1 MKIKVLGLCRGDGK
15 LYLKIKTNEPLNW
28 KKLSVRLRGD
38 AGTFSAN
45 CYPADFSANSSTN
58 ISSSFW
64 VLELPV
70 LDSSSVEVE
79 LLVDGQVFD
88 SFPLS
93 YFAAKWMS
101 RFNYRVKKELC
112 TSIRNYE
119 EQFTYQQ
126 YQLKILNY
134 FEGDEGVIW
143 RVVASWQGNS
153 DSSRPVI
160 KAFDGRGHP
169 IPFNQHLF
177 EFQPAN
183 SKENNNKLFLSVELP
198 ANQEFFYLIAAQ
210 SEEQCIAFA
219 SGECDTVPSIEGFIK
234 PGFCSVH
241 KEAFEGYKYGSW
253 LYMKDARA
261 DDRAYRKWFNHHR
274 VQKAELTKQKK
285 AEFDNSPLISIVVP
299 CYKSEKLFLLQMIDS
314 VMKQTYTNWEL
325 LLLDASPEYGVVKKA
340 SSVFRDKRVRYFN
353 LGKNKGI
360 VGNTNEGIKAAKGD
374 FIAFLDHDDL
384 LEPDALYCYVLELNK
399 NPEIKVFFCDE
410 DLFEKPGI
418 FMQPVFKTQL
428 NLDLLY
434 SHNCVTHFLMLER
447 DYLFRIGLS
456 EEEVSGAQDYDLTL
470 RAYEGGGEFCHIPRV
485 LYHWRMH
492 SGSTSG
498 DSVGGKP
505 YAEEAGRIALQ
516 RHFDRRN
523 IAVNVETTDHL
534 FVYRV
539 KYTLPDPSPLV
550 SIIIPSKDHIDVL
563 DACIAS
569 IINKTTYTN
578 YEIVVVEN
586 NSKDAQTFKYYER
599 LQFKH
604 GQVRVIT
611 WPDEF
616 NYSKIINFGVQHAK
630 GEYLLFLN
638 NDTEVI
644 SSNFIEEMM
653 GYLQRSEVGVIGVKL
668 YFRDMLTQHAGML
681 VGVHGAV
688 AHVNQNFSRTREGYL
703 ARAVRPGNFSGV
715 TGACQM
721 VRRETFDK
729 VGGYTESLAVG
740 FNDIDFCLKLIRAGY
755 RVVFTPYAELF
766 HYEFVSRGREIA
778 DSEKIKRWER
788 ERQEFATRWKEVFE
802 KGDPFTNPNLDKNSS
817 YYALS
822 ED

>member
-28 KKLSVRLRGD
+28 KMLSVRLRGD
-38 AGTFSAN
+38 AGTFPAN
-45 CYPADFSANSSTN
+45 CYPADFSANSPTN

-79 LLVDGQVFD
+79 LLVDRQVFH
-88 SFPLS
+88 SFSLN

-112 TSIRNYE
+112 ASIRNYE

-143 RVVASWQGNS
+143 RIVVSWQGKS
-153 DSSRPVI
+153 DSRPVI
-160 KAFDGRGHP
+160 KAFDGRGLL

-198 ANQEFFYLIAAQ
+198 TNQEFFYLIAAQ

-241 KEAFEGYKYGSW
+241 QEAFEGYKYGSW

-261 DDRAYRKWFNHHR
+261 DDRAYRKWFDRHR
-274 VQKAELTKQKK
+274 AQKAELTKQKK

-299 CYKSEKLFLLQMIDS
+299 CYKSKKLFLLQMIDS
-314 VMKQTYTNWEL
+314 VMKQTYANWEL
-325 LLLDASPEYGVVKKA
+325 LLLDASPEYEVVKKA
-340 SSVFRDKRVRYFN
+340 SGVFRDKRVRYFN

-470 RAYEGGGEFCHIPRV
+470 RACEGGGEFCHVPRV
-485 LYHWRMH
+485 LYHWRVH

-516 RHFDRRN
+516 KHFGRRN

-563 DACIAS
+563 DACIES

-599 LQFKH
+599 LRLKH

-616 NYSKIINFGVQHAK
+616 NYSKIINFSVLHAK

-638 NDTEVI
+638 NDIEVI

-653 GYLQRSEVGVIGVKL
+653 GYLQRSEVGVVGAKL

-755 RVVFTPYAELF
+755 CVVFTPYAELF

-788 ERQEFATRWKEVFE
+788 ERQEFTKRWKEVFE

>member
-1 MKIKVLGLCRGDGK
+1 
-15 LYLKIKTNEPLNW
+15 
-28 KKLSVRLRGD
+28 
-38 AGTFSAN
+38 
-45 CYPADFSANSSTN
+45 
-58 ISSSFW
+58 
-64 VLELPV
+64 
-70 LDSSSVEVE
+70 
-79 LLVDGQVFD
+79 
-88 SFPLS
+88 
-93 YFAAKWMS
+93 MS

-119 EQFTYQQ
+119 EQFTYRQ

-143 RVVASWQGNS
+143 RVVVSWQGNS
-153 DSSRPVI
+153 DSRPVI
-160 KAFDGRGHP
+160 KVFDGRGHP

-219 SGECDTVPSIEGFIK
+219 SGECDMAPGIEGSIK

-241 KEAFEGYKYGSW
+241 QEAFEGYKYGSW

-314 VMKQTYTNWEL
+314 VMKQTYANWEL

-384 LEPDALYCYVLELNK
+384 LEPDALYCYVLRLNK

-470 RAYEGGGEFCHIPRV
+470 RAYEGGGEFCHVPRV
-485 LYHWRMH
+485 LYHWRIH

-498 DSVGGKP
+498 GSVGGKP
-505 YAEEAGRIALQ
+505 YAEEAGRVALQ
-516 RHFDRRN
+516 KHFDRLN
-523 IAVNVETTDHL
+523 IAANVETTDHL

-539 KYTLPDPSPLV
+539 KYTLPDPSPFV

-569 IINKTTYTN
+569 IINKTMYTN

-599 LQFKH
+599 IQFKH
-604 GQVRVIT
+604 GQVRVVT

-644 SSNFIEEMM
+644 SNNFIEEMM
-653 GYLQRSEVGVIGVKL
+653 GYLQRSEVGVVGAKL

-721 VRRETFDK
+721 VRREAFEK

-740 FNDIDFCLKLIRAGY
+740 FNDIDFA
-755 RVVFTPYAELF
+755 
-766 HYEFVSRGREIA
+766 
-778 DSEKIKRWER
+778 
-788 ERQEFATRWKEVFE
+788 
-802 KGDPFTNPNLDKNSS
+802 
-817 YYALS
+817 
-822 ED
+822 